1 MKKYRIAELNVLMNP
16 KYDTLQKRGQA
27 YLCDF
32 DCKEDIVA
40 TVSEQELNDKNDK
53 WLNLTLEE
61 CEYIWTGASFYEQ
74 LLDFQG
80 MVLHASAV
88 ALDGNAYL
96 FSAPCGGG
104 KSTHTSLWQRR
115 FGKDRAI
122 IINDDKPALRVIDDK
137 FYVYGTP
144 FSGKYDLSTNIKV
157 PLKAICFIE
166 HAPTNSIRKMS
177 AVEALMQIFNQTL
190 RPVDPKKME
199 QLIAIVDK
207 LLKHIPVY
215 KLGCTISLDAVDT
228 SFNAMSK

>member
-16 KYDTLQKRGQA
+16 KYDTLQKHGEA

-32 DCKEDIVA
+32 DSKEDIIA
-40 TVSEQELNDKNDK
+40 TVTDQELDDKNEK
-53 WLNLTLEE
+53 WPNLTLDE

-74 LLDFQG
+74 LLDFKG

-115 FGKDRAI
+115 FGNDRAI
-122 IINDDKPALRVIDDK
+122 IINDDKPALRTIDDK
-137 FYVYGTP
+137 FYVFGTP
-144 FSGKYDLSTNIKV
+144 FSGKYNLSANIKV

-207 LLKHIPVY
+207 LLKDIPVY
-215 KLGCTISLDAVDT
+215 KLGCTVSLDAVDT
-228 SFNAMSK
+228 AFNAMSK